1 MIFFFFTFCVFLYI
15 NMDILNID
23 RGIKKISVN
32 EIGDFIFEKY
42 YERNGFSK
50 ESSYYLI
57 QQLKKID

>member
-1 MIFFFFTFCVFLYI
+1 
-15 NMDILNID
+15 MDILNID
-23 RGIKKISVN
+23 RSIKKISVN